1 MIKLKICDDKRYI
14 IQMLPDFKRGG
25 GKTIFSSSFG
35 NVYSS
40 MFPDS
45 YNTGVYVWGKVAK
58 LDYNVV
64 QSDGGNLKRDLKIFE
79 LWAESI
85 NERFV
90 ICLS

>member
-1 MIKLKICDDKRYI
+1 
-14 IQMLPDFKRGG
+14 
-25 GKTIFSSSFG
+25 
-35 NVYSS
+35 

-45 YNTGVYVWGKVAK
+45 YDTGVYVWGKETK
-58 LDYNVV
+58 LDYNIVEV
-64 QSDGGNLKRDLKIFE
+64 DTTLKRDLKIFE

>member
-1 MIKLKICDDKRYI
+1 
-14 IQMLPDFKRGG
+14 MLPDFKRGRC
-25 GKTIFSSSFG
+25 KTLFKSSFG

-45 YNTGVYVWGKVAK
+45 YDTGIFVWGKDTK
-58 LDYNVV
+58 LDYNIVEV
-64 QSDGGNLKRDLKIFE
+64 DTTLKRDLKIFE

-90 ICLS
+90 VCLS

>member
-14 IQMLPDFKRGG
+14 IQMLPAFKRGG
-25 GKTIFSSSFG
+25 GKTLFKSPFG

-45 YNTGVYVWGKVAK
+45 YDTGVYVWGKETK

-64 QSDGGNLKRDLKIFE
+64 EVDDSLKRDLKIFE

>member
-14 IQMLPDFKRGG
+14 IQMLPGFGRGG
-25 GKTIFSSSFG
+25 GKTLFKSSFG
-35 NVYSS
+35 NVYSA

-45 YNTGVYVWGKVAK
+45 YDTGVYVWGRYAT
-58 LDYNVV
+58 LDYKVV
-64 QSDGGNLKRDLKIFE
+64 EVDTTLKRDLKIFE